1 MAMEHVGIKDIPVD
15 AKPIPPVVPP
25 IEKPKTTAEPTVD
38 KSEKPKEAPKTTAE
52 PTEDESEKSK
62 EAPKTTAEPTEDE
75 GKKPKEASKTTAEPT
90 DDGKE
95 NEKSTTT
102 AEPTETPE
110 EAGKRMAD
118 GILASIRANQN
129 KEEVSKKIGP
139 ELISTLNT
147 LNLDQDTQNSINKV
161 LVEQNFNLVL
171 DSGRSLVDFTFDRVN
186 ITSDRIGKQEIVN
199 IEVS

>member
-25 IEKPKTTAEPTVD
+25 IEKPKTTAEPTV
-38 KSEKPKEAPKTTAE
+38 
-52 PTEDESEKSK
+52 DESEKSK